1 MPCTPFRMPTGES
14 GFMCTRGGREAPCS
28 VPGCGRPHKRLCD
41 WEIGPGATCDAR
53 LCDEHATKI
62 APDRDLCPTHAKLH
76 AIASGNVGEL
86 AAAALLGAPG
96 VNLARKAEGLKLAIE
111 ERRQLAIATGTSPAD
126 FDRLLAE
133 CRAEA
138 ERSVYEVDMVALL
151 TRRMSE
157 PGR

>member
-76 AIASGNVGEL
+76 AIA
-86 AAAALLGAPG
+86 
-96 VNLARKAEGLKLAIE
+96 
-111 ERRQLAIATGTSPAD
+111 TGTSPAD
-126 FDRLLAE
+126 FVRLLAE

-138 ERSVYEVDMVALL
+138 ERSVYEVDLVALL